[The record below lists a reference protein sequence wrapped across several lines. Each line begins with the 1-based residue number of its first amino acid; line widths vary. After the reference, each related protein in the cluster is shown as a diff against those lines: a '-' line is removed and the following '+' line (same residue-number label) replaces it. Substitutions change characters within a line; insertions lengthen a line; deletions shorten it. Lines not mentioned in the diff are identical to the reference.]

1 MQPAFPNHDQQGPS
15 SYGLQ
20 GGVNSMPGQLPVN
33 AAHAA
38 LGHGGQAG
46 VAHAQLGFQQHQAMD
61 AQQAL
66 AAQQA
71 AAQQALMAQQQ
82 AAAQQLAQE
91 AAANEEAAKQVN
103 DMDG

>member
-1 MQPAFPNHDQQGPS
+1 
-15 SYGLQ
+15 
-20 GGVNSMPGQLPVN
+20 MPGQLPGN
-33 AAHAA
+33 AAHTA
-38 LGHGGQAG
+38 LGHVGQAG
-46 VAHAQLGFQQHQAMD
+46 AAQAQLGFQQHQAMD

-71 AAQQALMAQQQ
+71 VAQQALMAQQQ